1 MYMRITYIL
10 DTYEFNQ
17 LKLIKFIQPNL
28 KENFIYI
35 YTHTHVGTVSGTVWN
50 ARSSMFFPLPN
61 NLQNN

>member
-1 MYMRITYIL
+1 MHFKPSTDMYMRITYIL

-35 YTHTHVGTVSGTVWN
+35 YTHTHVGTVSGTV
-50 ARSSMFFPLPN
+50 
-61 NLQNN
+61 